1 MKRPLDS
8 SKPSFSAPRDES
20 KHSSARLSEKT
31 FNKKRFWLIVAILA
45 LVEAAILC
53 LALQWKYI
61 FPSREVSD
69 LYTRYENVDGVD
81 VSYIKGYK
89 VNDSV
94 FVDVTLLV
102 ATTDSAWLLIQHDF
116 NLEIPPQEMIG
127 FLGHNFVEV
136 WAAPK
141 RDYSLPMDSVLLN
154 NDLLAVSWSERRIS
168 VFSIETMQQMH
179 SLKRNQFKESISKSQ
194 Q

>member
-1 MKRPLDS
+1 MKRS
-8 SKPSFSAPRDES
+8 
-20 KHSSARLSEKT
+20 
-31 FNKKRFWLIVAILA
+31 WLITILIC
-45 LVEAAILC
+45 LLLLC
-53 LALQWKYI
+53 GGGAVLLLPQVVP
-61 FPSREVSD
+61 FNQCSD
-69 LYTRYENVDGVD
+69 VYKRYAKMDGVD
-81 VSYIKGYK
+81 ATFIKDYK

>member
-1 MKRPLDS
+1 MKRS
-8 SKPSFSAPRDES
+8 
-20 KHSSARLSEKT
+20 
-31 FNKKRFWLIVAILA
+31 WLITILF
-45 LVEAAILC
+45 C
-53 LALQWKYI
+53 LLLLGGGGAVLLLPQVVPFSQY
-61 FPSREVSD
+61 SD
-69 LYTRYENVDGVD
+69 VYKRYAKMDGVD
-81 VSYIKGYK
+81 ATFIKDYK
-89 VNDSV
+89 VNDTV

-116 NLEIPPQEMIG
+116 NLEVPPQEMIG

>member
-1 MKRPLDS
+1 MKRS
-8 SKPSFSAPRDES
+8 
-20 KHSSARLSEKT
+20 
-31 FNKKRFWLIVAILA
+31 WLITILVC
-45 LVEAAILC
+45 LLILGWGGAVLLLPQVVPFNQC
-53 LALQWKYI
+53 
-61 FPSREVSD
+61 SD
-69 LYTRYENVDGVD
+69 VYKRYAKMDGVD
-81 VSYIKGYK
+81 ATFIKDYK

>member
-1 MKRPLDS
+1 MKRS
-8 SKPSFSAPRDES
+8 
-20 KHSSARLSEKT
+20 
-31 FNKKRFWLIVAILA
+31 WLITILIC
-45 LVEAAILC
+45 LLILGGGGAVLLLPQVVPFNQC
-53 LALQWKYI
+53 
-61 FPSREVSD
+61 SD
-69 LYTRYENVDGVD
+69 VYKRYAKMDGVD
-81 VSYIKGYK
+81 ATFIKDYK

>member
-1 MKRPLDS
+1 MKRS
-8 SKPSFSAPRDES
+8 
-20 KHSSARLSEKT
+20 
-31 FNKKRFWLIVAILA
+31 WLITILVC
-45 LVEAAILC
+45 LLILGWGGAVLLLPQVVPFDQC
-53 LALQWKYI
+53 
-61 FPSREVSD
+61 SEV
-69 LYTRYENVDGVD
+69 YKRYADMDGVD
-81 VSYIKGYK
+81 ATFIKDYK

>member
-53 LALQWKYI
+53 LVLQWKYI

-69 LYTRYENVDGVD
+69 LYTHYEKVDGVA
-81 VSYIKGYK
+81 G
-89 VNDSV
+89 
-94 FVDVTLLV
+94 
-102 ATTDSAWLLIQHDF
+102 
-116 NLEIPPQEMIG
+116 
-127 FLGHNFVEV
+127 
-136 WAAPK
+136 
-141 RDYSLPMDSVLLN
+141 
-154 NDLLAVSWSERRIS
+154 
-168 VFSIETMQQMH
+168 
-179 SLKRNQFKESISKSQ
+179 
-194 Q
+194 

>member
-1 MKRPLDS
+1 MKRS
-8 SKPSFSAPRDES
+8 
-20 KHSSARLSEKT
+20 
-31 FNKKRFWLIVAILA
+31 WLITILVC
-45 LVEAAILC
+45 LLILGGGGAVLLLPQVVPFDQC
-53 LALQWKYI
+53 
-61 FPSREVSD
+61 SD
-69 LYTRYENVDGVD
+69 VYKRYAKMDGVD
-81 VSYIKGYK
+81 ATFIKDYK

-141 RDYSLPMDSVLLN
+141 RDYSLSMDSVLLN